1 MPEHHQ
7 PPYYPL
13 EVTEREA
20 RSGFARMD
28 VFRLVDPDFVSQWAP
43 AVAKS
48 VGMSGLVLKIDC
60 PLAGIG
66 YIFRIYGVLRMV
78 SESGIKMRQLGSALG
93 LPPTP

>member
-1 MPEHHQ
+1 
-7 PPYYPL
+7 
-13 EVTEREA
+13 
-20 RSGFARMD
+20 
-28 VFRLVDPDFVSQWAP
+28 
-43 AVAKS
+43 
-48 VGMSGLVLKIDC
+48 MSGLVLKIDC